1 MPHPQQPKGNT
12 PALHTSPRPKLA
24 LGLGI
29 IVLALFAGMGTQL
42 YLQGEKTKS
51 DQVLIDDL
59 HNTISSLNNANKSL
73 NASNHL
79 LNLEA
84 EVNRQSLQEKDA
96 QLVDLTNRVD
106 EVESWLGMAP
116 AEDENLTSRL
126 NTAAMTAALRTTMMR
141 LVPNGEPIESFRRSS
156 GYGVRKHPVTG
167 TKRYHTGLDLTA
179 DIGTPVYAP
188 ADGVIEL
195 VRPSRKK
202 GYGNLIK
209 MSHAFGF
216 MTMYAHLNKF
226 NVKSGQFVKKG
237 DLIGWSGNTGLST
250 GPHLHYEVR
259 FLGRAMNPK
268 AFMAWSPDNFDSLFE
283 KEKSINWTA
292 LVNLIEH
299 SLILQPAS
307 AEMAHASLGA
317 QKLTKE
323 EGKKTVEN

>member
-1 MPHPQQPKGNT
+1 MPLPQQHNGD
-12 PALHTSPRPKLA
+12 TSRSSSRSPLYV
-24 LGLGI
+24 GLGI
-29 IVLALFAGMGTQL
+29 LSLVLFAGMGSQL
-42 YLQGEKTKS
+42 YLMNEKTKA
-51 DQVLIDDL
+51 DLTLISEL
-59 HNTISSLNNANKSL
+59 HSTVSSLNSANQAL
-73 NASNHL
+73 NSANHL

-84 EVNRQSLQEKDA
+84 EVNRQALQEKDA
-96 QLVDLTNRVD
+96 QLVNLTNRVD
-106 EVESWLGMAP
+106 EVESWLGMEP
-116 AEDENLTSRL
+116 ADDQNLSNRL

-226 NVKSGQFVKKG
+226 NVKTGQFVKKG

-259 FLGRAMNPK
+259 FLGRAMNE
-268 AFMAWSPDNFDSLFE
+268 SLYGMVTGKLRFSVRKR
-283 KEKSINWTA
+283 KEHQ
-292 LVNLIEH
+292 LD
-299 SLILQPAS
+299 
-307 AEMAHASLGA
+307 GA
-317 QKLTKE
+317 RQSD
-323 EGKKTVEN
+323 